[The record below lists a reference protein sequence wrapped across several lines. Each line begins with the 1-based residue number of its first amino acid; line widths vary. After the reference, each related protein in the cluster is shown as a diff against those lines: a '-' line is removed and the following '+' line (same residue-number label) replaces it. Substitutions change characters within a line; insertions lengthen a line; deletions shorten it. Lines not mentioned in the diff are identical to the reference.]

1 MEDSEMNYADLL
13 LKRRSIRNYQEKA
26 VANEIIMEIIKES
39 TYAPSAGN
47 GQPWKFIVINDRAL
61 MQEIS
66 DEAKKNIL
74 DRIAANPNDY
84 VKKYQKMLMNDQ
96 YNIFYNAP
104 AVVYIIGE
112 KKLKNMP
119 VDCALAAS
127 YFMMS
132 AVARGLGTCWINFA
146 RHISSPELLNKIGFP
161 KNHEMIA
168 PIIIG
173 YPAQIPTM
181 AKRKEPE
188 IIKIL

>member
-1 MEDSEMNYADLL
+1 MNYTDLL

-47 GQPWKFIVINDRAL
+47 GQPWKFIVINDREL

-66 DEAKKNIL
+66 DEAKRNIL
-74 DRIAANPNDY
+74 AKIAADPNNY
-84 VKKYQKMLMNDQ
+84 VKKYQKMLMNEQ

-132 AVARGLGTCWINFA
+132 AVARGLGTCWINFG
-146 RHISSPELLNKIGFP
+146 RHISSPEMLKKLGFP

-173 YPAQIPTM
+173 YPAQIPPM
-181 AKRKEPE
+181 ARRKEPE